1 MEVLGILAVVAVAVA
16 ALAIS
21 LHLKAKRRAAFQ
33 AFALQHGLVYAQGD
47 PFGLLGWPFDLLRR
61 GDGRGIDHV
70 VWGTWRKTA
79 VQAFD
84 YWYYTETTD
93 SKGHRSRSY
102 RRFSCVVIEVPAAFP
117 HLTMAREGVFTRL
130 ADHLGMEDIE
140 FESPEFNR
148 RYNVKARDRKF
159 AYELIDGRMLEWLVG
174 VRPGL
179 GLRGHGQPG
188 SGLRAP
194 GQAER
199 ATGADRDRGDVPRTY
214 PPRGLEPLP
223 GRRGTLTDR
232 IRSGVPGTRRGHP
245 RGDGHDR
252 ALGDPGDRGAGAP
265 VGRGGL
271 QPLRL
276 PAPGDP

>member
-33 AFALQHGLVYAQGD
+33 AFALQHGLEYAQGD

-70 VWGTWRKTA
+70 VWGNWRKTA

-159 AYELIDGRMLEWLVG
+159 AYVLIDGRMLEWLVG
-174 VRPGL
+174 FDQGWAFEVMGNRVLAYGPRVKPSGLL
-179 GLRGHGQPG
+179 GLIGTAVMFR
-188 SGLRAP
+188 
-194 GQAER
+194 ER
-199 ATGADRDRGDVPRTY
+199 IPSVAWSLYPVTGAP
-214 PPRGLEPLP
+214 
-223 GRRGTLTDR
+223 
-232 IRSGVPGTRRGHP
+232 
-245 RGDGHDR
+245 
-252 ALGDPGDRGAGAP
+252 
-265 VGRGGL
+265 
-271 QPLRL
+271 
-276 PAPGDP
+276 